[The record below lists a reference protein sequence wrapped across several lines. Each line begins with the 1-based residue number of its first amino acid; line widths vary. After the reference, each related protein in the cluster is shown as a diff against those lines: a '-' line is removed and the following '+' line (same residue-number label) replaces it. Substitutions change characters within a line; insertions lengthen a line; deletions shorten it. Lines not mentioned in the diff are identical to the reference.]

1 MLIIEIIKYVFLGLI
16 QGVTE
21 PIPVSSSGHLV
32 MAQEFLGLHTDGLTF
47 EIVVNTASLI
57 AVLILFRKD
66 IITLIVDTLKYI
78 KGDRTESIKKNFQLA
93 MYLVIATIP
102 AGVLGIIFK
111 DIIGDTKSVI
121 MVGIMLIVT
130 GIALWFIKNKR
141 GQKLEKDL
149 SLKDAIIV
157 GLFQAVALIPGLSR
171 SGATIVGALGVGM
184 NQKTAFKFSFLLYI
198 PVSLGTALLG
208 IKDIVETP
216 PDTSLM
222 ISYVFAFIASLV
234 ASYFSLKWL
243 QGIMERGQLGIFSKY
258 CFIVGPLAIIL
269 ALIFL

>member
-1 MLIIEIIKYVFLGLI
+1 MLIIEIIKYIFLGLL
-16 QGVTE
+16 QGITE
-21 PIPVSSSGHLV
+21 PIPISSSGHLV
-32 MAQEFLGLHTDGLTF
+32 MAQEFLGLHAKGFTF

-66 IITLIVDTLKYI
+66 IIDLIVATLKYI
-78 KGDRTESIKKNFQLA
+78 KGNRTEAVQKDFQLVL
-93 MYLVIATIP
+93 YLIIATIP
-102 AGVLGIIFK
+102 AGVLGVIFK

-121 MVGIMLIVT
+121 LVGAMLIVT

-141 GQKLEKDL
+141 GQKLEGDL
-149 SLKDAIIV
+149 KLRDAIIV
-157 GLFQAVALIPGLSR
+157 GLFQAIALIPGISR

-208 IKDIVETP
+208 IKDLVETP
-216 PDTSLM
+216 PSSSLM
-222 ISYVFAFIASLV
+222 ISYLFAFVASLI